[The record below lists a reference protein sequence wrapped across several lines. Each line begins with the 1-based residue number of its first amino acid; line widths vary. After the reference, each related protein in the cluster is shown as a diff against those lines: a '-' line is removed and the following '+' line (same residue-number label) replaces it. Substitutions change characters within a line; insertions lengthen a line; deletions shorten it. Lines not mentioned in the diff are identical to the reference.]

1 MKTIFRGQ
9 AARLMITLMTL
20 ASSALIIEAGQRW
33 HS

>member
-9 AARLMITLMTL
+9 AARIMIALMTL
-20 ASSALIIEAGQRW
+20 ASSALIVEAGQRW

>member
-9 AARLMITLMTL
+9 AARLMIVLMTL
-20 ASSALIIEAGQRW
+20 ASSALIVEAGQRW

>member
-1 MKTIFRGQ
+1 MKTFFRGQ
-9 AARLMITLMTL
+9 TARLMITLMTL